1 MTTWDDLNARAR
13 GLSTHLLGRSA
24 LLALSRA
31 PDLAALAD
39 DLARCGVPLD
49 PSVGASPAALELAA
63 RRVAARRLRIL
74 ARWAGRREELLAV
87 LFEDEDRRSISALL
101 RGAVQRAP
109 AEQRLSGL
117 LPTPALPER
126 ALQEL
131 AAQPGPAQ
139 VAALLSAWHHPLATA
154 LGTGI
159 QSAEPDLLRIEQAL
173 SMAFAQRALANAR
186 RAGRRGHLYR
196 HVQRVIDLE
205 NLWTA
210 LALTG
215 EKEVR
220 VADYWVPG
228 GDAVP
233 LSRVEAAIA
242 AADLVA
248 AGRVLAQGFAGS
260 AFQAVLRAID
270 RSAGDLERRV
280 LAAWIEDLRHRARL
294 APLSATPLL
303 LYALRLRAE
312 VLDLRWLI
320 WGTALRAPPAVLA
333 EGLVSSR

>member
-13 GLSTHLLGRSA
+13 GLSTHLLDRSA
-24 LLALSRA
+24 LLGLSRA

-39 DLARCGVPLD
+39 ELARCGVPLD
-49 PSVGASPAALELAA
+49 PSLAASPAALELAA
-63 RRVAARRLRIL
+63 RRVAARRLRTL

-131 AAQPGPAQ
+131 AGQPGPAQ
-139 VAALLSAWHHPLATA
+139 VAALISAWHHPLAAA
-154 LGTGI
+154 LGTSTR
-159 QSAEPDLLRIEQAL
+159 SAEPDLLRIEQAL

-186 RAGRRGHLYR
+186 RAGRRGSLYR

-215 EKEVR
+215 EKQVPVR
-220 VADYWVPG
+220 DYWVPG

-233 LSRVEAAIA
+233 LSRMEAAIA
-242 AADLVA
+242 TEDLVA
-248 AGRVLAQGFAGS
+248 AGRVLARGFTGS
-260 AFQAVLRAID
+260 ALQAVLGEID
-270 RSAGDLERRV
+270 RSAENLEGRA
-280 LAAWIEDLRHRARL
+280 LAAWIEDLRHGARRE
-294 APLSATPLL
+294 PLSAIPLL

-312 VLDLRWLI
+312 VLDIRWLI
-320 WGTALRAPPAVLA
+320 WGAALHAPPAALA
-333 EGLVSSR
+333 AGLVTSR